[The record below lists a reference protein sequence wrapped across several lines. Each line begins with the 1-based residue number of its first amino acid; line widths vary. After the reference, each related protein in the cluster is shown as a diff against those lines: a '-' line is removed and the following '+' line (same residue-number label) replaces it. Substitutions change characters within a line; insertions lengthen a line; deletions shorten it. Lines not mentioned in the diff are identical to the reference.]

1 MSAPRPLESSDPTT
15 VTPVPVSPRHS
26 WFEDAQA
33 LFTASL
39 FISLGF
45 GLLSQARLLT
55 GGIAGVALL
64 LTRLTPF
71 TFGQLLVA
79 LNLPFL
85 WLAVRQMGWAFTLK
99 TFAAVGAVSLCAD
112 WLHLVVAFDRLQP
125 VYAAVMGGS
134 CIGIGLLIL
143 FRHQASLGGLNVL
156 AIWLQE
162 RRGVRAGVFQLVVDS
177 LVVVASLF
185 VVPPATILLSVVG
198 SVALNMVL
206 AVNHRPGRYLGT

>member
-1 MSAPRPLESSDPTT
+1 MTAAPAPGGAP
-15 VTPVPVSPRHS
+15 PVLGAVPHT

-33 LFTASL
+33 IFTASL

-45 GLLSQARLLT
+45 GLLSQARLLS
-55 GGIAGVALL
+55 GGIAGLALL
-64 LTRLTPF
+64 LTRLTPL

-79 LNLPFL
+79 LNLPFF
-85 WLAVRQMGWAFTLK
+85 WLAVRQMGWAFTAK
-99 TFAAVGAVSLCAD
+99 TFAAIGAVSLCAD
-112 WLHLVVAFDRLQP
+112 LLHLVMAFDRLHP

-162 RRGVRAGVFQLVVDS
+162 RRGVRAGVFQLAVDT
-177 LVVVASLF
+177 LVLVASIF
-185 VVPPATILLSVVG
+185 VVPPATILVSVVG
-198 SVALNMVL
+198 SVALNLVL
-206 AVNHRPGRYLGT
+206 AVNHRPDRYLGT

>member
-1 MSAPRPLESSDPTT
+1 VTAPPASGTA
-15 VTPVPVSPRHS
+15 RHS

-39 FISLGF
+39 FISLGY
-45 GLLSQARLLT
+45 GLLSQARLLS
-55 GGIAGVALL
+55 GGTAGLALL

-71 TFGQLLVA
+71 TFGQLFVA
-79 LNLPFL
+79 LNLPFF

-99 TFAAVGAVSLCAD
+99 TFAAIGAVSLGAD
-112 WLHLVVAFDRLQP
+112 RLHLVVTFDRLEP

-134 CIGIGLLIL
+134 SIGIGLLIL
-143 FRHQASLGGLNVL
+143 FRHQACLGGLNVL

-162 RRGVRAGVFQLVVDS
+162 RRVVRAGVFQLAVDG
-177 LVVVASLF
+177 LVLAASLL
-185 VVPPATILLSVVG
+185 VVPPTTILLSVLG

-206 AVNHRPGRYLGT
+206 AVNHRPDRYLGT

>member
-1 MSAPRPLESSDPTT
+1 VTATPAPESTP
-15 VTPVPVSPRHS
+15 PVPGAVRHT

-45 GLLSQARLLT
+45 GLLSQARLLS
-55 GGIAGVALL
+55 GGIAGLALL
-64 LTRLTPF
+64 LTRLTPL

-85 WLAVRQMGWAFTLK
+85 WLAVRQMGWAFTAK

-112 WLHLVVAFDRLQP
+112 LLHLVMAFDRLHP

-162 RRGVRAGVFQLVVDS
+162 RRGVRAGVFQLAVDT
-177 LVVVASLF
+177 LVLVASLF
-185 VVPPATILLSVVG
+185 VVSPATILVSVIG
-198 SVALNMVL
+198 SVALNLVL
-206 AVNHRPGRYLGT
+206 AVNHRPDRYLGT

>member
-1 MSAPRPLESSDPTT
+1 MSGSGGETPSPET
-15 VTPVPVSPRHS
+15 VRHT
-26 WFEDAQA
+26 WFEDALA

-39 FISLGF
+39 FISLGY
-45 GLLSQARLLT
+45 GLLSRAHLLS
-55 GGIAGVALL
+55 GGTAGLALL

-71 TFGQLLVA
+71 TFGQLFVA
-79 LNLPFL
+79 LNLPFF

-99 TFAAVGAVSLCAD
+99 TFVAIGAVSFGAD
-112 WLHLVVAFDRLQP
+112 RLHLMIAFDRLDP
-125 VYAAVMGGS
+125 LYAAVMGGS

-143 FRHQASLGGLNVL
+143 FRHQACLGGLNVL

-162 RRGVRAGVFQLVVDS
+162 RRGVRAGVFQLVVDA
-177 LVVVASLF
+177 LVVVTSLF
-185 VVPPATILLSVVG
+185 VVSASTILLSVIG

>member
-1 MSAPRPLESSDPTT
+1 VTAAPAAGT
-15 VTPVPVSPRHS
+15 VRHS

-39 FISLGF
+39 FISLGY
-45 GLLSQARLLT
+45 GLLSQARLLS
-55 GGIAGVALL
+55 GGTAGLALL

-71 TFGQLLVA
+71 SFGQLFVV
-79 LNLPFL
+79 LNLPFF

-99 TFAAVGAVSLCAD
+99 TFAAIGAVSLCAD
-112 WLHLVVAFDRLQP
+112 WLHLVVAFDRLEP
-125 VYAAVMGGS
+125 LYAAVMGGS

-143 FRHQASLGGLNVL
+143 FRHQACLGGLNVL

-162 RRGVRAGVFQLVVDS
+162 RRVVRAGVFQLAVDG
-177 LVVVASLF
+177 LVLAASFF

-198 SVALNMVL
+198 SVAVNMVL
-206 AVNHRPGRYLGT
+206 AVNHRPDRYLGT

>member
-1 MSAPRPLESSDPTT
+1 VTGPLEPGESPGG
-15 VTPVPVSPRHS
+15 TPVPGSARHS

-33 LFTASL
+33 LFTAAL
-39 FISLGF
+39 FISLGY
-45 GLLSQARLLT
+45 GLLKQAHLLS
-55 GGIAGVALL
+55 GGTAGMALL

-71 TFGQLLVA
+71 SFGQLFVA
-79 LNLPFL
+79 LNLPFF
-85 WLAVRQMGWAFTLK
+85 WLAVRQMGWAFTVK
-99 TFAAVGAVSLCAD
+99 TFITIGVVSLA
-112 WLHLVVAFDRLQP
+112 ADRLQLVMAFERVEP
-125 VYAAVMGGS
+125 LYAAVMGGS

-143 FRHQASLGGLNVL
+143 FRHQACLGGLNVL

-185 VVPPATILLSVVG
+185 VVPPTTVLLSVVG
-198 SVALNMVL
+198 AVTLNMVL

>member
-1 MSAPRPLESSDPTT
+1 LSTAEP
-15 VTPVPVSPRHS
+15 VTGGVRHS
-26 WFEDAQA
+26 WLEDLLA

-39 FISLGF
+39 FISLGY
-45 GLLSQARLLT
+45 GLLTHAHLLS
-55 GGIAGVALL
+55 GGTAGLALL

-71 TFGQLLVA
+71 TFGQLFIA
-79 LNLPFL
+79 LNLPFF
-85 WLAVRQMGWAFTLK
+85 WLAVRQMGWAFTVK
-99 TFAAVGAVSLCAD
+99 TFAAIGVVSVGAD
-112 WLHLVVAFDRLQP
+112 RLHLVLAFGRVDPL
-125 VYAAVMGGS
+125 YAAVMGGS

-143 FRHQASLGGLNVL
+143 FRHQACLGGLNVL

-162 RRGVRAGVFQLVVDS
+162 RRGVRAGVFQLLVDA

-185 VVPPATILLSVVG
+185 VVPPATVLLSVIG

>member
-1 MSAPRPLESSDPTT
+1 MTAAPAAGT
-15 VTPVPVSPRHS
+15 VRHS

-33 LFTASL
+33 LVTASL
-39 FISLGF
+39 FISLGY
-45 GLLSQARLLT
+45 GLLSQARLLS
-55 GGIAGVALL
+55 GGTAGLALL

-71 TFGQLLVA
+71 TFGQLFVA
-79 LNLPFL
+79 LNLPFF

-99 TFAAVGAVSLCAD
+99 TFAAIGAVSLCAD
-112 WLHLVVAFDRLQP
+112 WLHLVVAFERLEP

-143 FRHQASLGGLNVL
+143 FRHQACLGGLNVL

-162 RRGVRAGVFQLVVDS
+162 RRVVRAGVFQLAVDG
-177 LVVVASLF
+177 LVLAASLL

-198 SVALNMVL
+198 SVAVNMVL
-206 AVNHRPGRYLGT
+206 AVNHRPDRYLGT

>member
-1 MSAPRPLESSDPTT
+1 MSAPAPLPASDSTPAA
-15 VTPVPVSPRHS
+15 PVPGAARHS
-26 WFEDAQA
+26 WLEDAQA

-45 GLLSQARLLT
+45 GLLSQAHLLS
-55 GGIAGVALL
+55 GGTAGLALL

-71 TFGQLLVA
+71 TFGQLFVA
-79 LNLPFL
+79 LNLPFF
-85 WLAVRQMGWAFTLK
+85 WLALRQMGWAFTLK
-99 TFAAVGAVSLCAD
+99 TFAAIGAVSLAAD
-112 WLHLVVAFDRLQP
+112 GLHLVIAFDRVEPL
-125 VYAAVMGGS
+125 YAAVMGGS

-143 FRHQASLGGLNVL
+143 FRHQACLGGLNVL

-162 RRGVRAGVFQLVVDS
+162 RRGLRAGVFQLVVDA

-185 VVPPATILLSVVG
+185 VVPMSTIVLSVIG

>member
-1 MSAPRPLESSDPTT
+1 LSAADGA
-15 VTPVPVSPRHS
+15 TPVPGSVRHAWS
-26 WFEDAQA
+26 EDLLA

-39 FISLGF
+39 FISLGY
-45 GLLSQARLLT
+45 GLLSQAQLLS
-55 GGIAGVALL
+55 GGTAGLALL

-71 TFGQLLVA
+71 TFGQLFVA
-79 LNLPFL
+79 LNLPFF

-99 TFAAVGAVSLCAD
+99 TFAAIGAVSVGAD
-112 WLHLVVAFDRLQP
+112 RLHLVLAFDHVDRL
-125 VYAAVMGGS
+125 YAAVMGGS

-143 FRHQASLGGLNVL
+143 FRHQACLGGLNVL

-162 RRGVRAGVFQLVVDS
+162 RRGVRAGVFQLVVDA
-177 LVVVASLF
+177 LVVVASLL
-185 VVPPATILLSVVG
+185 VVPPTTVLLSVIG

>member
-1 MSAPRPLESSDPTT
+1 MSAPAPLETSDSIT
-15 VTPVPVSPRHS
+15 VTPIPGPVRHS

-33 LFTASL
+33 LFTAAL
-39 FISLGF
+39 FVSLGY
-45 GLLSQARLLT
+45 GLLKQAHLLS
-55 GGIAGVALL
+55 GGTAGMALL

-71 TFGQLLVA
+71 SFGQLFVA
-79 LNLPFL
+79 LNLPFF
-85 WLAVRQMGWAFTLK
+85 WLAVRQMGWAFTVK
-99 TFAAVGAVSLCAD
+99 TFITIGAVSLA
-112 WLHLVVAFDRLQP
+112 ADRLQLVMAFERVEP
-125 VYAAVMGGS
+125 LYAAVMGGS

-143 FRHQASLGGLNVL
+143 FRHQACLGGLNVL

-185 VVPPATILLSVVG
+185 VVPPTTVLLSVVG
-198 SVALNMVL
+198 AVTLNMVL

>member
-1 MSAPRPLESSDPTT
+1 MTAAPAAGT
-15 VTPVPVSPRHS
+15 VRHS

-33 LFTASL
+33 LVTASL
-39 FISLGF
+39 FISLGY
-45 GLLSQARLLT
+45 GLLSQARLLS
-55 GGIAGVALL
+55 GGTAGLALL

-71 TFGQLLVA
+71 TFGQLFVA
-79 LNLPFL
+79 LNLPFF

-99 TFAAVGAVSLCAD
+99 TFAAIGAVSLCAD
-112 WLHLVVAFDRLQP
+112 WLHLVVAFERLEP

-143 FRHQASLGGLNVL
+143 FRHQACLGGLNVL

-162 RRGVRAGVFQLVVDS
+162 RRVVRAGVFQLAVDG
-177 LVVVASLF
+177 LVLAASLF

-198 SVALNMVL
+198 SVAVNMVL
-206 AVNHRPGRYLGT
+206 AVNHRPDRYLGT

>member
-1 MSAPRPLESSDPTT
+1 MSAPAPLEASDPLTL
-15 VTPVPVSPRHS
+15 TPVPGSARHS

-39 FISLGF
+39 FISLGY
-45 GLLSQARLLT
+45 GLLKQAHLLS
-55 GGIAGVALL
+55 GGTAGVALL

-71 TFGQLLVA
+71 SFGQLFVA
-79 LNLPFL
+79 LNLPFF
-85 WLAVRQMGWAFTLK
+85 WLAVRQMGWAFTIK
-99 TFAAVGAVSLCAD
+99 TFVSIGLVSLAAD
-112 WLHLVVAFDRLQP
+112 RLDLVMAFDRVAPL
-125 VYAAVMGGS
+125 YAAVMGGS

-143 FRHQASLGGLNVL
+143 FRHQACLGGLNVL

-185 VVPPATILLSVVG
+185 VVPPSTILLSVVG

>member
-1 MSAPRPLESSDPTT
+1 VTATPAPGT
-15 VTPVPVSPRHS
+15 VRHS

-39 FISLGF
+39 FISLGY
-45 GLLSQARLLT
+45 GLLSQAHLLS
-55 GGIAGVALL
+55 GGTAGVALL

-71 TFGQLLVA
+71 TFGQLFVA
-79 LNLPFL
+79 LNLPFF
-85 WLAVRQMGWAFTLK
+85 WLAVRQMGWAFTVK
-99 TFAAVGAVSLCAD
+99 TFVAIGAVSLCAD
-112 WLHLVVAFDRLQP
+112 QLHHVLAFDRVEPL
-125 VYAAVMGGS
+125 YAAVMGGS

-143 FRHQASLGGLNVL
+143 FRHQACLGGLNVL

-162 RRGVRAGVFQLVVDS
+162 RRGVRAGVFQLVVDA
-177 LVVVASLF
+177 LVVVASLL
-185 VVPPATILLSVVG
+185 VVPPRTILLSVIG